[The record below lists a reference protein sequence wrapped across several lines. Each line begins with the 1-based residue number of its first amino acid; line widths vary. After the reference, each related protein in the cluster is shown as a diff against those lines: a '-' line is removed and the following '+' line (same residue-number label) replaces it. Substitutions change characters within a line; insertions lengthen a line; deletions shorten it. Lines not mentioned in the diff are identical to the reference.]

1 MLYLSLME
9 CANLGL
15 GRGGGWGGIR
25 LEVLLN
31 VYFGREYFFLLYGK
45 FSVGMFSHWDV

>member
-1 MLYLSLME
+1 ME

-15 GRGGGWGGIR
+15 SRGDKIRSFVECLFWKGI
-25 LEVLLN
+25 L
-31 VYFGREYFFLLYGK
+31 FLLYGK